1 MSNAPTPASR
11 PAPRRVVTGHD
22 SGGKAIFASDGAP
35 PVTLTNPS
43 QPGLAFYEIWNTS
56 QSPAKIDIAGAD
68 PTIGRAIEVAPPRT
82 GTIIRMV
89 DFAPGDNR
97 GKMSDEEAK
106 KLFATMG
113 LDQAS
118 SDHSHARHPLMHRTE
133 TIDYGIVLWGE
144 IDLVLDDSEVHL
156 KAGDVVVQR
165 GTIHA
170 WSNRG
175 DTSCRMAFILVDGS
189 YDEVLAGHFGKG
201 H

>member
-1 MSNAPTPASR
+1 MSNG
-11 PAPRRVVTGHD
+11 PRRVVTGHD
-22 SGGKAIFASDGAP
+22 TGGKAIFASDGAP
-35 PVTLTNPS
+35 PVILTNPD
-43 QPGLAFYEIWNTS
+43 QPGMAFYEIWNTA
-56 QSPAKIDIAGAD
+56 QSPARIDVAGVD
-68 PTIGRAIEVAPPRT
+68 PTVGRAIEVAPPRH

-97 GKMSDEEAK
+97 GKMSDEEARA
-106 KLFATMG
+106 LFATMG

-118 SDHSHARHPLMHRTE
+118 SGHSKARHPLMHRTE

-144 IDLVLDDSEVHL
+144 IDLILDESEVHL

-170 WSNRG
+170 WSNGG
-175 DTSCRMAFILVDGS
+175 DKPCRMAFILVDGS
-189 YDEVLAGHFGKG
+189 YDAPLAEHFGGG

>member
-1 MSNAPTPASR
+1 M
-11 PAPRRVVTGHD
+11 
-22 SGGKAIFASDGAP
+22 
-35 PVTLTNPS
+35 LTNPD
-43 QPGLAFYEIWNTS
+43 QPGMAFYEIWNTS
-56 QSPAKIDIAGAD
+56 RSPATIDIAGAD
-68 PTIGRAIEVAPPRT
+68 PTLGRAIGVAPPRM

-97 GKMSDEEAK
+97 GRMSDEDAR

-118 SDHSHARHPLMHRTE
+118 SDHSRARHPLMHRTE

-144 IDLVLDDSEVHL
+144 IDLILDDAEVHL

-175 DTSCRMAFILVDGS
+175 DAPCRMAFILVDGS
-189 YDEVLAGHFGKG
+189 YDEALTGHFGHG